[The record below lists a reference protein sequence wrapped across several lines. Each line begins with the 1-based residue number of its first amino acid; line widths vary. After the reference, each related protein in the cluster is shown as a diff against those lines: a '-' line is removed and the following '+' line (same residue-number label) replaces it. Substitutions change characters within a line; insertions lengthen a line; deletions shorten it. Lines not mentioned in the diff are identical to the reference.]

1 MSSQSRQHQNQSDQ
15 STSLA
20 VDNAVVQG
28 GRGNSANAEKA
39 RTEEGTAAGLA
50 NYQATLGQWLGT
62 QLYQAIAPELT
73 LERLSGHANAGFTAA
88 IDAALGS
95 VDTNGQIS
103 DDAIAKLSE
112 SLKKEYG
119 TIAGDWLN
127 ENGAGLTKRLGDWVD
142 ANPLWIVTSA
152 LLAAAGAII
161 ANASIP
167 ELKKKFK
174 LGDNI
179 SGSVGANIGKLR
191 DISLKSISAE
201 LEWATGPLLTAM
213 KMSHSEGQTD
223 TTVTASA
230 GTEQYNLTAEG
241 QFVDTSLQLL
251 NLQGVIRAGDTTMT
265 AEAEHSA
272 EKGGTNTLTAD
283 ITTENGG
290 TTRTNNL
297 TYDPDTGAI
306 TVGNILKIVQDGT
319 ETTVKETSKSD
330 GSQLTSMSFS
340 GDVSDTTK
348 LNFTLEESA
357 QMLGATTSYGLTQT
371 QRAEFG
377 LDYSAKDLDA
387 AMTLGLDSQGNGSMG
402 GNLDLSLD
410 SGWTAGAD
418 TKLKWGNTDYLE
430 AGAYFGF
437 RNPDEFQTYMTRY
450 RFKSGDE
457 TTHELDILIEEK
469 FGPVYTRLQQQVA
482 HSAGGMRFQTTAQGA
497 YFLNEDIALIGGAQY
512 NQNEMGEGSFAPQLG
527 AQIYGVPLVVTHD
540 MDTNTTTLG
549 ITMRFGGRKK
559 R

>member
-1 MSSQSRQHQNQSDQ
+1 M
-15 STSLA
+15 
-20 VDNAVVQG
+20 
-28 GRGNSANAEKA
+28 
-39 RTEEGTAAGLA
+39 A

-62 QLYQAIAPELT
+62 ELYQAIAPELT
-73 LERLSGHANAGFTAA
+73 LDRLASHANAGFAAA
-88 IDAALGS
+88 IDAALS
-95 VDTNGQIS
+95 ANSNGQIS
-103 DDAIAKLSE
+103 EEAIAKLSE

-119 TIAGDWLN
+119 TIAGDWLK

-179 SGSVGANIGKLR
+179 SGSVGANLGKLR

-213 KMSHSEGQTD
+213 KVTHSGGQTD

-241 QFVDTSLQLL
+241 QFVDSSLQLL
-251 NLQGVIRAGDTTMT
+251 NLQGVIQTGNTTLSAG
-265 AEAEHSA
+265 AEHTSA
-272 EKGGTNTLTAD
+272 NGGTNTLTAE
-283 ITTENGG
+283 IVTANGD

-297 TYDPDTGAI
+297 TYDPDTGAV
-306 TVGNILKIVQDGT
+306 TVNDILSIVRDGSTTTLT
-319 ETTVKETSKSD
+319 ETSNSD
-330 GSQLTSMSFS
+330 GSQLTSLSYS

-357 QMLGATTSYGLTQT
+357 QMLGATSSYGLTQT
-371 QRAEFG
+371 QRGELG
-377 LDYSAKDLDA
+377 LDYNAKDLDA
-387 AMTLGLDSQGNGSMG
+387 AMALGLDSQGNGSMS

-418 TKLKWGNTDYLE
+418 TKIQWGNTDYLE

-469 FGPVYTRLQQQVA
+469 FGPIYTRLQQHVA
-482 HSAGGMRFQTTAQGA
+482 HSASGMQFQTTAQGA

-512 NQNEMGEGSFAPQLG
+512 NQNDMGSGSISPQLG

-549 ITMRFGGRKK
+549 ITFRFGGGKNR
-559 R
+559 